1 MIEVKMVKNTIGGK
15 HHKKQKRFIDTPDD
29 IRNFPWADNTVTF
42 FGKVTT
48 LYGGNML
55 EVMIDEKPY
64 KCRIPGSF
72 RKKVWIGKGDLVL
85 VHYDKDCE
93 VREVS
98 YVYKSVEA
106 NIIKSAGVWE
116 DVQQDEVSEDII
128 FTNDGNLDISAI

>member
-1 MIEVKMVKNTIGGK
+1 MVKNAIGGK
-15 HHKKQKRFIDTPDD
+15 HHKKQKRQNETRDE
-29 IRNFPWADNTVTF
+29 IRNFPWADNLVTF
-42 FGKVTT
+42 FGKVMT

-55 EVMIDEKPY
+55 EVVIEEKSY

-98 YVYKSVEA
+98 YVYRSVEA
-106 NIIKSAGVWE
+106 DVIKSSGVWD
-116 DVQQDEVSEDII
+116 DVRQDDISDDI
-128 FTNDGNLDISAI
+128 VFTADGNMDISAI

>member
-1 MIEVKMVKNTIGGK
+1 MVKNTIGGK
-15 HHKKQKRFIDTPDD
+15 HHKKQKRHTDTPDEV
-29 IRNFPWADNTVTF
+29 RNFPWADNEITF

-85 VHYDKDCE
+85 VHYDRDCE

-98 YVYKSVEA
+98 YVYKSIEA
-106 NIIKSAGVWE
+106 NLIKSAGVWE
-116 DVQQDEVSEDII
+116 EAEQGDVGEDVV
-128 FTNDGNLDISAI
+128 FQNDTELDISAI